1 MNGVLEIPL
10 TSHTGEEEF
19 LEVEK
24 DNLPEAAELIYVLKA
39 EKSPLSV
46 WLHVANA
53 KLYSGST
60 ADKISCLTTLS
71 AYYLQ
76 LAENE
81 KDRTQR
87 ESYIEQAINYN
98 NRTGQLDMN
107 NLQCW
112 LGRIV
117 VGLIKGEFEA
127 AKKSIEFVLKEHPAC
142 VPAKLGLACI
152 YYNSGEY
159 YKALEIYR
167 ECLKLNP
174 GGPAELRLGIGQC
187 LLKLGRV
194 DLARKAL
201 QRTLNLK
208 PDCAGALVAL
218 GTLEINRL
226 SVIESQGVK
235 FAFIIGSNEK
245 DGLLKGLRHIKK
257 AYELEPK
264 NSLVLNILADHFF
277 FKKEYSK
284 SYSFALAAVENSEA
298 LPVKALSHYYL
309 GRLFQ
314 LHGDFTSAFQHF
326 YRSCSLDSHLLPAQY
341 GLGQMYL
348 YRNDH
353 DNARHYLEKVLDV
366 CKDNY
371 ECTKLLAHLYFTK
384 SPGKA
389 YKLIKKVTEAF
400 ENDAEAWVDRA
411 VLAEH
416 VDIEDALLSYATALK
431 IYEIQG
437 IQPIP
442 ELLNNMSV
450 LHFHRGN
457 FEKSVECLLLVKQKK
472 YFELISVTMTFNL
485 ARTYEAAGKYEE
497 AEDLYKKIL
506 KEHPNYVDCYLRLGI
521 MARDKGKLFGAFE
534 WFKDSYAINSEN
546 LLFSF

>member
-46 WLHVANA
+46 WLHVAKTYLEQGQSLGLCQILSAATEPENA

-431 IYEIQG
+431 IYEIQ
-437 IQPIP
+437 
-442 ELLNNMSV
+442 V
-450 LHFHRGN
+450 L
-457 FEKSVECLLLVKQKK
+457 V
-472 YFELISVTMTFNL
+472 
-485 ARTYEAAGKYEE
+485 
-497 AEDLYKKIL
+497 
-506 KEHPNYVDCYLRLGI
+506 
-521 MARDKGKLFGAFE
+521 
-534 WFKDSYAINSEN
+534 
-546 LLFSF
+546 